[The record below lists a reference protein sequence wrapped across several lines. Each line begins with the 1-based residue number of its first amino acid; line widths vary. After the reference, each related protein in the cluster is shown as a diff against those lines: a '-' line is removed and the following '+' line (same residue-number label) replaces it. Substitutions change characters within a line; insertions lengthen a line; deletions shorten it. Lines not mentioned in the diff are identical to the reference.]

1 MGFYERREKI
11 KEILRR
17 KGRVH
22 CAELAE
28 EFLVSKNTILKDI
41 NAITPTFPITTVY
54 GRNGGYEFAGD
65 GSTWLN
71 ARQTEY
77 LYTYMRKHNADPTDE
92 TFKEIL
98 DVLEHAK
105 SKM

>member
-17 KGRVH
+17 KGRVQ

-28 EFLVSKNTILKDI
+28 EFLVSKNTIL
-41 NAITPTFPITTVY
+41 
-54 GRNGGYEFAGD
+54 NGGYEFAGD